1 MEPLVPHLPAQLKP
15 PHPQLPLPLLNLLQ
29 QPKNL
34 PLPAAMIME
43 ALMEPMEPTDG
54 MITIKDVSYS
64 TFFHKLFYFK
74 AFFCCQINS
83 LSGYFSR

>member
-15 PHPQLPLPLLNLLQ
+15 PHPQLQLPLLNLLQ

-43 ALMEPMEPTDG
+43 ALMEPMEPTDE
-54 MITIKDVSYS
+54 MITIKDLSYS
-64 TFFHKLFYFK
+64 TFFHKLYW
-74 AFFCCQINS
+74 
-83 LSGYFSR
+83 

>member
-1 MEPLVPHLPAQLKP
+1 MEPLVPHLLAQLKP

-43 ALMEPMEPTDG
+43 ALMEPTDG
-54 MITIKDVSYS
+54 MMITIKDVSYS
-64 TFFHKLFYFK
+64 TFFHKLY
-74 AFFCCQINS
+74 
-83 LSGYFSR
+83 

>member
-43 ALMEPMEPTDG
+43 ALMEPTDG
-54 MITIKDVSYS
+54 MMITIKDVSYS
-64 TFFHKLFYFK
+64 TFFHKLCCYF
-74 AFFCCQINS
+74 I
-83 LSGYFSR
+83 SRPFVVIMFLH